1 MSSSYIDSANSEQL
15 CYIPCNFCNI
25 VLVVSVPCSNLLD
38 IVTVRCGH
46 CTNLWSVNMAAAF
59 HSNSWQNH
67 HQYLHHQVGNYT
79 NSPHDQY
86 KIDCG
91 SSSITNNSTH
101 THEERIVN
109 RPPEKRQRGP
119 SAYNQFIKEEIQRI
133 KANNP
138 DIAHREAFSTAAKN
152 WAHFPHI
159 QFGLRLETDNQ
170 AKLGASEFNKSQL
183 QIDQIP
189 PLLNFPATSPP
200 EFSIS
205 VMKKVKRKLGKYEV
219 GRTIGEG
226 TFAKV
231 KFARNTETGENVAIK
246 VLAKSTIL
254 KHRMVEQIKREISI
268 MKIVRHPCIVRLHEV
283 LASQTKIYIIQEFVT
298 GGELFDKIVHL
309 GRLSEDEARRYFQQ
323 LIDAIAHCHSKG
335 VYHRDLKP
343 ENLLLDFQE
352 NLKISDFGLSALPQQ
367 GVELLYTTCG
377 TPNYVAPEVL
387 SNRGYDGAAADVWS
401 CGIILYVLMAG
412 YLPFEETDLPTLY
425 TKIKAAEFSC
435 PFWFSPG
442 ATSLIQKIIDPNPQT
457 RIKIDGIKRDPWFR
471 KNYRAV
477 RAKADEVVNLDDVR
491 AVFDDIE
498 DAFVSEKSE
507 DSESGPLVM
516 NAFEMITLSQGLN
529 LSALFDR
536 RQDYVKRQT
545 RFVSRQPA
553 KVIIET
559 IEAAAESLGLKVH
572 TRDYKTRIEGVTAN
586 RAGQFAVVLEVFQ
599 VAPSLFMVDVRKA
612 AGDTLEY
619 HKFYKT
625 FCTKID
631 DVIWKPKEGMSN
643 AVLLRT
649 MTR

>member
-1 MSSSYIDSANSEQL
+1 
-15 CYIPCNFCNI
+15 
-25 VLVVSVPCSNLLD
+25 
-38 IVTVRCGH
+38 
-46 CTNLWSVNMAAAF
+46 
-59 HSNSWQNH
+59 
-67 HQYLHHQVGNYT
+67 
-79 NSPHDQY
+79 
-86 KIDCG
+86 
-91 SSSITNNSTH
+91 
-101 THEERIVN
+101 
-109 RPPEKRQRGP
+109 
-119 SAYNQFIKEEIQRI
+119 
-133 KANNP
+133 
-138 DIAHREAFSTAAKN
+138 
-152 WAHFPHI
+152 
-159 QFGLRLETDNQ
+159 
-170 AKLGASEFNKSQL
+170 
-183 QIDQIP
+183 
-189 PLLNFPATSPP
+189 
-200 EFSIS
+200 
-205 VMKKVKRKLGKYEV
+205 MKKVKRKLGKYEL

-231 KFARNTETGENVAIK
+231 KFAQNTETGENVAVKI
-246 VLAKSTIL
+246 LAKSTIL

-298 GGELFDKIVHL
+298 GGELFDKIVL
-309 GRLSEDEARRYFQQ
+309 QGRISDDEARRYFQQ
-323 LIDAIAHCHSKG
+323 LIDAVAHCHSKG

-343 ENLLLDFQE
+343 ENLLLDCQG
-352 NLKISDFGLSALPQQ
+352 NLKVSDFGLSALPQQ
-367 GVELLYTTCG
+367 GVELLHTTCG

-401 CGIILYVLMAG
+401 CGVVLYVLMAG
-412 YLPFEETDLPTLY
+412 YLPFDEADLHTLY
-425 TKIKAAEFSC
+425 TKINAAEFSC

-442 ATSLIQKIIDPNPQT
+442 ATSLIRKIIDPNPRT
-457 RIKIDGIKRDPWFR
+457 RIKIEGIRRDPWFR
-471 KNYRAV
+471 KNYMPV

-507 DSESGPLVM
+507 NSDSGPFVM

-553 KVIIET
+553 KVIITT

-572 TRDYKTRIEGVTAN
+572 TRNYKTRIEGVTAN
-586 RAGQFAVVLEVFQ
+586 KAGQFAVVMEVFQ
-599 VAPSLFMVDVRKA
+599 VAPSLFMVDARKA

-631 DVIWKPKEGMSN
+631 DIIWKPKDGMSK
-643 AVLLRT
+643 AALLRT